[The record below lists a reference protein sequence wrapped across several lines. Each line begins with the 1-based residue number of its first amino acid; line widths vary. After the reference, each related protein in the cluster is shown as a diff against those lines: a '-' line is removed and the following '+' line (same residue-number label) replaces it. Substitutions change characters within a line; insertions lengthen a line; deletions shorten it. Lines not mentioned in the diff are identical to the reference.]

1 MSFFESPI
9 VQEEIV
15 QIAKL
20 GEVISENVLIFP
32 TLSEL
37 EQAKRVE
44 TMQQM
49 LDRIRLFYTRLS
61 LSEDADAQEMKEK
74 IDLCSGLMGCEG
86 NIQGAFNNIQELIDR
101 MKEQLDKQ

>member
-20 GEVISENVLIFP
+20 GEVISENVLIFQ
-32 TLSEL
+32 TLSEP

-44 TMQQM
+44 TMQKM

-61 LSEDADAQEMKEK
+61 LSEDAEAQEMKEK
-74 IDLCSGLMGCEG
+74 IDLCSGLMGSEG
-86 NIQGAFNNIQELIDR
+86 NIQGAFNNIQELINR
-101 MKEQLDKQ
+101 MRQELDKQ